1 MVQTLPG
8 VGSFHRLYRITMQF
22 RGFENLFGWLPGTAS
37 PQHVPKSLDAKGE
50 KKEKEE
56 GEGEEEEEDNRDA
69 GAETFSALAE
79 SRRLPNWA
87 M

>member
-1 MVQTLPG
+1 MK
-8 VGSFHRLYRITMQF
+8 F
-22 RGFENLFGWLPGTAS
+22 RGFEILFGWLRRAAS

-56 GEGEEEEEDNRDA
+56 GEGEEQEEDTRDA

-79 SRRLPNWA
+79 SRRSPNWA